1 MLWDTTIASNVGYI
15 AAILYNQVY
24 SYKVITA
31 DGDREIKELASNY
44 IILIFSYLQP
54 KPLIF

>member
-31 DGDREIKELASNY
+31 DGDREIN
-44 IILIFSYLQP
+44 
-54 KPLIF
+54 